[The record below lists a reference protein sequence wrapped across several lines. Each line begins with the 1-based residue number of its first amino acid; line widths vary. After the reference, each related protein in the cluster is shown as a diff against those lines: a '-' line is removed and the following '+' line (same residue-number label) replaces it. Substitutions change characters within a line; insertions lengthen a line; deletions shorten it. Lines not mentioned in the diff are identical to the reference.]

1 MEDIFSG
8 RQMEAMSVPPEII
21 EAAKE
26 GDVDTLRSWFE
37 SGTRDPNVLFY
48 SEFVGSKHALLH
60 LVLSPPTSYAN
71 RRSDRVD
78 AVRLLLAHGADAN
91 LCRGAPY
98 GIGVTYAPLM
108 LCQFQG
114 EMDALL
120 DGGAEVD
127 ARNGIGR
134 TKLMNCFSNYEHG
147 LVLAKLL
154 LRRGANCYLQ
164 DDDGLDAE
172 ATTLRHGYGD
182 SKNAIINLIREVKS
196 AGSWKA
202 YARAPRVELVRLR
215 SLCVR
220 GRATPPHAAS
230 GMQTLSVAEMVIFER
245 LFAFPSSPT
254 TKTKAAPLPNEVFWH
269 VLSFWRSSRD
279 V

>member
-1 MEDIFSG
+1 
-8 RQMEAMSVPPEII
+8 MSVPPEEII
-21 EAAKE
+21 KAAKD
-26 GDVDTLRSWFE
+26 GDVDTLRGWFE

-48 SEFVGSKHALLH
+48 SVLDACSHALLH
-60 LVLSPPTSYAN
+60 LILSPPTPYRE

-91 LCRGAPY
+91 LCRRDFS
-98 GIGVTYAPLM
+98 IGGVDAPLM
-108 LCQFQG
+108 LCHFQG

-127 ARNGIGR
+127 ACNEIGR
-134 TKLMNCFSNYEHG
+134 TALMRCCFNYEHG

-164 DDDGLDAE
+164 DNAGLDAE
-172 ATTLRHGYGD
+172 ATILRHGYGD
-182 SKNAIINLIREVKS
+182 SKNAIINLIRDFKS

-202 YARAPRVELVRLR
+202 YVRAPRVELVRLR
-215 SLCVR
+215 SLCDR

-230 GMQTLSVAEMVIFER
+230 GMQTLSAAEMVIFER

-254 TKTKAAPLPNEVFWH
+254 TKTKASLPNEVFWQI
-269 VLSFWRSSRD
+269 LSFWRSSRD

>member
-1 MEDIFSG
+1 M
-8 RQMEAMSVPPEII
+8 RPPEEII
-21 EAAKE
+21 KAAID

-37 SGTRDPNVLFY
+37 SGTRDPNVLFAHL
-48 SEFVGSKHALLH
+48 SSGQRVLLH
-60 LVLSPPTSYAN
+60 ILLDPPLPQRAY
-71 RRSDRVD
+71 RSDREDV
-78 AVRLLLAHGADAN
+78 VRLLLAHGADAN
-91 LCRGAPY
+91 LYRIMGGGAKD
-98 GIGVTYAPLM
+98 APLM

-127 ARNGIGR
+127 ARNETGR
-134 TKLMNCFSNYEHG
+134 TVLMNCYAKKHG

-164 DDDGLDAE
+164 DRKGHDAE
-172 ATTLRHGYGD
+172 ATTLRHGYWRD
-182 SKNAIINLIREVKS
+182 SKNGSIVNLICDFKS

-202 YARAPRVELVRLR
+202 YMRAPRVELVRLR
-215 SLCVR
+215 SLCAR
-220 GRATPPHAAS
+220 GRATPPHATS
-230 GMQTLSVAEMVIFER
+230 GSLKLQTLISVAEMVIFER

-254 TKTKAAPLPNEVFWH
+254 TKTKAARRPLPNEVFWH

-279 V
+279 DRATTERRE